1 MIKLLDK
8 TNIEDLELLLSNID
22 TIMGQDLNEKIQWT
36 GGQTRR
42 EILLDKLIN
51 SWIKWENK
59 TRQSIG
65 WFEDGK
71 LRTVLFIDFSI
82 TVKAWSMS
90 YFISDY
96 KDYRAIRTGSK
107 CGEIAMAEA
116 ERIGYYEY
124 YRVIESSKIKTFDRA
139 WKNSIRRRYMMV
151 VDEIVPA
158 FEKPITS
165 HAWDWLFENNSKTL
179 DSAIVKGI
187 LLPEHR
193 NDNLFQIS

>member
-8 TNIEDLELLLSNID
+8 TNIEDLKLLLSNID
-22 TIMGQDLNEKIQWT
+22 TIMGQDLNEEIQWT

-42 EILLDKLIN
+42 EILFDKLVN

-65 WFEDGK
+65 WFEDGR

-96 KDYRAIRTGSK
+96 KDYRAIHTGSK

-139 WKNSIRRRYMMV
+139 WKNSIRQRYMMV

-193 NDNLFQIS
+193 NYKL

>member
-8 TNIEDLELLLSNID
+8 TNIEDLKLLLSNID
-22 TIMGQDLNEKIQWT
+22 TIMGQDLNEEIQWT

-42 EILLDKLIN
+42 EILFDKLVN

-65 WFEDGK
+65 WFEDGR

-90 YFISDY
+90 YYISDY
-96 KDYRAIRTGSK
+96 KDYRSIHTGTK
-107 CGEIAMAEA
+107 CGEIAMTEA

-124 YRVIESSKIKTFDRA
+124 YRVIEASKIKTFDRA

-151 VDEIVPA
+151 VEEIVPA

-165 HAWDWLFENNSKTL
+165 HSWDWLFESSSKTV
-179 DSAIVKGI
+179 DCAIVKGI
-187 LLPEHR
+187 LLPEYR
-193 NDNLFQIS
+193 DYKI

>member
-22 TIMGQDLNEKIQWT
+22 TIMGQDLNEEIQWT

-42 EILLDKLIN
+42 DILLDKLIN

-65 WFEDGK
+65 WFEEGK

-96 KDYRAIRTGSK
+96 KDYRAIHTGSK

-139 WKNSIRRRYMMV
+139 WKNSIRQRYMMV

-193 NDNLFQIS
+193 NYKL

>member
-8 TNIEDLELLLSNID
+8 TNIEDLKLLLSNID
-22 TIMGQDLNEKIQWT
+22 TIMGQDLNEEIQWT

-65 WFEDGK
+65 WFKDGK

-96 KDYRAIRTGSK
+96 KDYRAIHTGSK
-107 CGEIAMAEA
+107 CEEIAMAEA

-139 WKNSIRRRYMMV
+139 WKNSIRQRYMIV
-151 VDEIVPA
+151 VEEIVPA

-165 HAWDWLFENNSKTL
+165 YTWDWLFENNSKTL

-193 NDNLFQIS
+193 NYKL